1 MGSRNIIL
9 DWNLVEIDNNK
20 WGENMGKNYWRGLIA
35 SATLLTV
42 LSGCAKATASN
53 GVQDPGI
60 TAHKVVS
67 AAVLDGRVLEKE
79 LPLSVDVVD
88 PISKEIIRTF
98 IPREMELD
106 VNDEAFTE
114 ELRQWAK
121 ELARGTEEARGYDQ
135 RMVLDKIGPNGQV
148 IKGKPMVILDENQ
161 LIERVVNAMETGETV
176 ELPLEVTE
184 SQYALEEVPKLGEVV
199 LASYT
204 TYFDSGVTGRAKNIE
219 LSAAAINNVI
229 LGVGDVFSYNEVVGP
244 RTVETGYQKAMEIVN
259 KQLVEGIGGGVC
271 QTSSTLFN
279 AIDQVG
285 VEYIEWHHHSIS
297 IGYVPAGRDATVS
310 YGGLDFRFKNKKE
323 VTLLIKAYVNGGSI
337 TVEVRTSK
345 ENASKL

>member
-1 MGSRNIIL
+1 MGRT
-9 DWNLVEIDNNK
+9 
-20 WGENMGKNYWRGLIA
+20 YWKGLIA
-35 SATLLTV
+35 GTAILTV
-42 LSGCAKATASN
+42 LTGCAKASASN
-53 GVQDPGI
+53 GEQEYGI
-60 TAHKVVS
+60 TAHKVI
-67 AAVLDGRVLEKE
+67 ATAELDKRILEKE
-79 LPLSVDVVD
+79 IPVSVDVVD
-88 PISKEIIRTF
+88 PFTKEIIRTF
-98 IPREMELD
+98 IPREMDID
-106 VNDEAFTE
+106 VNDE
-114 ELRQWAK
+114 ELIKELGKWAK
-121 ELARGTEEARGYDQ
+121 ELARGSEEVKGYDQ
-135 RMVLDKIGPNGQV
+135 RMVLDKIGPDGQV
-148 IKGKPMVILDENQ
+148 IKGKPMVILNEAQ
-161 LIERVVNAMETGETV
+161 LIESVMNAMVTGETV

-184 SQYALEEVPKLGEVV
+184 SQYAPEDVPHLDEIV

-204 TYFDSGVTGRAKNIE
+204 TYFDSGVTGRARNIE

-323 VTLLIKAYVNGGSI
+323 VPLLIKAFVNGGSI